1 MNRTIGLNRF
11 GGPEVLQLMEGQERP
26 PAPGELRIR
35 HTAIGVNF
43 TDVHGRRGDYRDL
56 HDLPKPLV
64 LGMEAVG
71 IVEKSEDPRFGS
83 GDRVAYASRP
93 LGAYCEVRNFP
104 ASRCVKV
111 PGGIADEVLAACF
124 LKGLTIDVLTRR
136 VFEVNAP
143 MWAVF
148 HSAAGGVGALAGQW
162 LKARGVRAIGIVG
175 SEDKV
180 PVANESGYEAVFVR
194 GRDDWPARV
203 RELTSGGAP
212 VVYDPVGQAT
222 WEGSIACLA
231 PRGHLLCFG
240 NSSGLVPPFSVNL
253 LRDRGSLSVTWARF
267 GDYLGTTAE
276 LEGSAEQLFTALQR
290 GHVRPKVQR
299 ILSLE
304 DASEAHRLLESGHT
318 TGSLVLK
325 PESRPR

>member
-1 MNRTIGLNRF
+1 MD
-11 GGPEVLQLMEGQERP
+11 VQDVA
-26 PAPGELRIR
+26 PARGELRIR

-64 LGMEAVG
+64 VGMEAVG
-71 IVEKSEDPRFGS
+71 IVEKSEDSRFAP

-104 ASRCVKV
+104 AARCVKV
-111 PGGIADEVLAACF
+111 PDGPADEVVAACF

-136 VFEVNAP
+136 VFEVKP
-143 MWAVF
+143 SMWVVF
-148 HSAAGGVGALAGQW
+148 HSAAGGVGTLAGQW
-162 LKARGVRAIGIVG
+162 LKARGARAIGIVG
-175 SEDKV
+175 SEDK
-180 PVANESGYEAVFVR
+180 ASAATESGYEAVFVR

-203 RELTSGGAP
+203 RELTSGGVP

-231 PRGHLLCFG
+231 PRGHLVCFG

-267 GDYLGTTAE
+267 GDYLGTPAE
-276 LEGSAEQLFTALQR
+276 FEASAEQLFAALQR
-290 GHVRPKVQR
+290 GDVRPKIQR
-299 ILSLE
+299 VLPLE
-304 DASEAHRLLESGHT
+304 AASEAHRLLESGQT

-325 PESRPR
+325 PASRTT